1 MRFLIDNALSPLIAD
16 GLRAQ
21 GHDAIHVR
29 DVGLAASPDEE
40 VFAKAATE
48 HRIIVSADTDFG
60 MILALRTQ
68 NEPSLV
74 LFRHTAPRQP
84 SRQLEILSHN
94 LPALEEHLKQGC
106 VVSIEAT
113 RIRIRMLPIGE

>member
-21 GHDAIHVR
+21 GHDAVHVR
-29 DVGLAASPDEE
+29 DIGLAAAPDEE
-40 VFAKAATE
+40 VFGRALAE

-60 MILALRTQ
+60 MILTLRAQ
-68 NEPSLV
+68 DKPSLI

-84 SRQLEILSHN
+84 SRQIEVLAHN
-94 LPALEEHLKQGC
+94 LPALEGHLDSGC

-113 RIRIRMLPIGE
+113 RIRIRMLPMGG